1 MTLNNFRETVK
12 SHKLVAIIISVCLLS
27 AFPLVAIF
35 WCIVYGDK
43 LSKRGWYCVCGV
55 AATLFVGMF
64 VSLFLWSQTYGL
76 SYEKIDRYADILAK
90 NSYKAD
96 NSSAI
101 LCKDY
106 KIEKLYRDSLNQVLS
121 TLNDEEML
129 KIWDSHLNSPDDI
142 RKYSFCGNVMSPNT
156 DRLINFIKKHNGVR
170 GNNRGVIITAC
181 KQYIKDALRAEHLDE
196 SSLDCSVN
204 DIRRQRLWDTYV
216 TVVMDVKYDNVFGG
230 KVCNE
235 IRFLVSRKGEIHECL
250 VM

>member
-55 AATLFVGMF
+55 AATLFVG
-64 VSLFLWSQTYGL
+64 LFLWSLTIE
-76 SYEKIDRYADILAK
+76 SPYEKIDRYADILAK

-106 KIEKLYRDSLNQVLS
+106 KLKELYADSLNQVLS
-121 TLNDEEML
+121 TLSDEEML
-129 KIWDSHLNSPDDI
+129 EIWDSHLNSPDDI
-142 RKYSFCGNVMSPNT
+142 RKYSFCGNVRGCNT
-156 DRLINFIKKHNGVR
+156 DRLINFIEKHNGVES
-170 GNNRGVIITAC
+170 NNRGVIITAC

-204 DIRRQRLWDTYV
+204 DIRRQRLWDTDV
-216 TVVMDVKYDNVFGG
+216 TVIMDVKYDNAFGG
-230 KVCNE
+230 KVCGE
-235 IRFLVSRKGEIHECL
+235 IRFLASRNGEIHECL
-250 VM
+250 GV

>member
-55 AATLFVGMF
+55 AATLFVGL
-64 VSLFLWSQTYGL
+64 VIWSLTIESP
-76 SYEKIDRYADILAK
+76 YEKIDRYADILAK

-106 KIEKLYRDSLNQVLS
+106 ELKELYADSLNQVLS
-121 TLNDEEML
+121 TLSDEEML
-129 KIWDSHLNSPDDI
+129 EIWDSHLNSPDDI
-142 RKYSFCGNVMSPNT
+142 RKYSFCGNVKSCNT
-156 DRLINFIKKHNGVR
+156 DRLINFIEKHNGVES
-170 GNNRGVIITAC
+170 NNRGVIITAC
-181 KQYIKDALRAEHLDE
+181 EQYIKDMLRAEHLDA

-204 DIRRQRLWDTYV
+204 DIRRQRLWDTDV
-216 TVVMDVKYDNVFGG
+216 TVIMDVKYDNVFGG

-235 IRFLVSRKGEIHECL
+235 IRFIVSSEGEIHECL

>member
-55 AATLFVGMF
+55 AATFFFG
-64 VSLFLWSQTYGL
+64 LFLWLPTVESPYE
-76 SYEKIDRYADILAK
+76 SPYEKIDRYADILAK

-96 NSSAI
+96 NSSAV

-121 TLNDEEML
+121 TLSDEQML
-129 KIWDSHLNSPDDI
+129 EIWDSHLNSPDDI
-142 RKYSFCGNVMSPNT
+142 RKYSFCGNVKSPNT
-156 DRLINFIKKHNGVR
+156 DRLINFIEKHNGVES
-170 GNNRGVIITAC
+170 NNRGVIITAC

-204 DIRRQRLWDTYV
+204 DIRRQRLWDSDV
-216 TVVMDVKYDNVFGG
+216 TVIMDVKYDNVFGG
-230 KVCNE
+230 RVYNE
-235 IRFLVSRKGEIHECL
+235 IRFLVSRKGEIHKCL

>member
-55 AATLFVGMF
+55 AATLFVG
-64 VSLFLWSQTYGL
+64 LFLWSLTIEPP
-76 SYEKIDRYADILAK
+76 YEKIDRYADILAK
-90 NSYKAD
+90 NSYKDD

-106 KIEKLYRDSLNQVLS
+106 KLEKLYADSLNQELS
-121 TLNDEEML
+121 TLSDEEML
-129 KIWDSHLNSPDDI
+129 NIWDSYLDNPDDI
-142 RKYSFCGNVMSPNT
+142 RKYSFCSNVMGTNR
-156 DRLINFIKKHNGVR
+156 DRLINFIEKNNGVES
-170 GNNRGVIITAC
+170 NNSGVIITAC
-181 KQYIKDALRAEHLDE
+181 EQYIKNMLRAEHLDA

-204 DIRRQRLWDTYV
+204 DIRRERLWDTDV
-216 TVVMDVKYDNVFGG
+216 TVIMDVKYDNVFGG

-235 IRFLVSRKGEIHECL
+235 IRFLVSSQGEIHECF
-250 VM
+250 VW

>member
-55 AATLFVGMF
+55 AAIFFFVL
-64 VSLFLWSQTYGL
+64 SLWLPTVESP
-76 SYEKIDRYADILAK
+76 YEKIDRYADILAK

-101 LCKDY
+101 LCKD
-106 KIEKLYRDSLNQVLS
+106 KKLEKLYADSLNQELS
-121 TLNDEEML
+121 TLSDEEML
-129 KIWDSHLNSPDDI
+129 NIWDSYLDSPDDI
-142 RKYSFCGNVMSPNT
+142 RKYSFCSNVSSCNT
-156 DRLINFIKKHNGVR
+156 DRLINYIDTYNVVES
-170 GNNRGVIITAC
+170 NNSGVIITAC
-181 KQYIKDALRAEHLDE
+181 EQYIKNMLRAEHLDA

-204 DIRRQRLWDTYV
+204 YIRRQRLWDTDV
-216 TVVMDVKYDNVFGG
+216 TVIMDVKYDNVFGG

-235 IRFLVSRKGEIHECL
+235 IRFLVSSKGEIHKCL

>member
-12 SHKLVAIIISVCLLS
+12 SHKLVAIIISLCLLS

-55 AATLFVGMF
+55 AATLFVG
-64 VSLFLWSQTYGL
+64 LFLWSLTIE
-76 SYEKIDRYADILAK
+76 SPYEKIDRYADILAK

-106 KIEKLYRDSLNQVLS
+106 KLKELYADSLNQVLS
-121 TLNDEEML
+121 TLSDEEML
-129 KIWDSHLNSPDDI
+129 EIWDSHLNSPDDI
-142 RKYSFCGNVMSPNT
+142 RKYSFCGNVKSPNT
-156 DRLINFIKKHNGVR
+156 DRLINFIEKYNGVES
-170 GNNRGVIITAC
+170 NNRGVIITAC
-181 KQYIKDALRAEHLDE
+181 EQYIKDMLRAEHLDA

-204 DIRRQRLWDTYV
+204 DIRRQRLWDTDV
-216 TVVMDVKYDNVFGG
+216 TVIMDVKYDNAFGG

>member
-12 SHKLVAIIISVCLLS
+12 SHKLVAIIISVCLS
-27 AFPLVAIF
+27 SVFPLVVIF

-55 AATLFVGMF
+55 AATLF

-106 KIEKLYRDSLNQVLS
+106 KLEKLYKDSLNQVLS
-121 TLNDEEML
+121 TLSDEEML
-129 KIWDSHLNSPDDI
+129 EIWDSHLNSPDDI
-142 RKYSFCGNVMSPNT
+142 RKYSFCGNVKSPNT
-156 DRLINFIKKHNGVR
+156 DRLINFIEKYNGVES
-170 GNNRGVIITAC
+170 NNRGVIITAC
-181 KQYIKDALRAEHLDE
+181 EQYIKDMLRAEHLDA

-204 DIRRQRLWDTYV
+204 DIRRQRLWDTDV
-216 TVVMDVKYDNVFGG
+216 TVIMDVKYDNVFGG

-235 IRFLVSRKGEIHECL
+235 IRFLVSSQGEIHECF
-250 VM
+250 VW

>member
-55 AATLFVGMF
+55 AATLFVGL
-64 VSLFLWSQTYGL
+64 VIWSLTIESP
-76 SYEKIDRYADILAK
+76 YEKIDRYADILAK

-106 KIEKLYRDSLNQVLS
+106 KLEKLYADSLNQVLS
-121 TLNDEEML
+121 TLSDEEML
-129 KIWDSHLNSPDDI
+129 EIWDSHLNSPDDI
-142 RKYSFCGNVMSPNT
+142 RKYSFCGNVKSPNT
-156 DRLINFIKKHNGVR
+156 DRLINFIQKYNGVES
-170 GNNRGVIITAC
+170 NNRGVIITAC
-181 KQYIKDALRAEHLDE
+181 KQYIKDMLRAEHLDA

-204 DIRRQRLWDTYV
+204 DIRRQRLWDTDV
-216 TVVMDVKYDNVFGG
+216 TVIMDVKYDNVFGG

-235 IRFLVSRKGEIHECL
+235 IRFLVSRKGEIYECL

>member
-12 SHKLVAIIISVCLLS
+12 SHKLVAIIISLCLLS

-43 LSKRGWYCVCGV
+43 LSERGWYCVCGV
-55 AATLFVGMF
+55 AATLFVGL
-64 VSLFLWSQTYGL
+64 VIWSLTIESP
-76 SYEKIDRYADILAK
+76 YEKIDRYADILAK

-106 KIEKLYRDSLNQVLS
+106 KIKKLYADSLNQVLS
-121 TLNDEEML
+121 TLSDEEML
-129 KIWDSHLNSPDDI
+129 EIWDSHLNSPDDI
-142 RKYSFCGNVMSPNT
+142 RKYSFCGNIKSPNT
-156 DRLINFIKKHNGVR
+156 DRLINFIEKYNGVES
-170 GNNRGVIITAC
+170 NNRGVIITAC
-181 KQYIKDALRAEHLDE
+181 EQYIKDMLRAEHLDA

-204 DIRRQRLWDTYV
+204 DIRRQRLWDTDV
-216 TVVMDVKYDNVFGG
+216 TVIMDVKYDNAFGG

>member
-12 SHKLVAIIISVCLLS
+12 SHKLVAIIISLCLLS

-55 AATLFVGMF
+55 AATLFVGL
-64 VSLFLWSQTYGL
+64 VIWSLTIESP
-76 SYEKIDRYADILAK
+76 YEKIDRYADILAK

-106 KIEKLYRDSLNQVLS
+106 KIKKLYADSLNQVLS
-121 TLNDEEML
+121 TLSDEEML
-129 KIWDSHLNSPDDI
+129 EIWDSHLNSPDDI
-142 RKYSFCGNVMSPNT
+142 RKYSFCGNVKSPNT
-156 DRLINFIKKHNGVR
+156 DRLINFIEKYNGVES
-170 GNNRGVIITAC
+170 NNRGVIITAC
-181 KQYIKDALRAEHLDE
+181 EQYIKDMLRAEHLDA

-204 DIRRQRLWDTYV
+204 GIRRQRLWDSDV
-216 TVVMDVKYDNVFGG
+216 TVIMDVKYDNVFGG

-235 IRFLVSRKGEIHECL
+235 IRFLVSSKGEIHKCL

>member
-27 AFPLVAIF
+27 MFPLVAIF

-55 AATLFVGMF
+55 AATLFVG
-64 VSLFLWSQTYGL
+64 LFLWSLTIE
-76 SYEKIDRYADILAK
+76 SPYEKIDRYADILAK

-106 KIEKLYRDSLNQVLS
+106 KLKELYADSLNQVLS
-121 TLNDEEML
+121 TLSDEEML
-129 KIWDSHLNSPDDI
+129 EIWDSHLNSPDDI
-142 RKYSFCGNVMSPNT
+142 RKYSFCGNVKSPNT
-156 DRLINFIKKHNGVR
+156 DRLINFIEKYNGVES
-170 GNNRGVIITAC
+170 NNRGVIITAC

-204 DIRRQRLWDTYV
+204 DIRRQRLWDTDV
-216 TVVMDVKYDNVFGG
+216 TVIMDVKYDNVFGG

-235 IRFLVSRKGEIHECL
+235 IRFLVSRKGEIHKCF
-250 VM
+250 VW

>member
-12 SHKLVAIIISVCLLS
+12 SHKLVAIIISLCLLS
-27 AFPLVAIF
+27 AFPLVVIF

-55 AATLFVGMF
+55 AATLFVGL
-64 VSLFLWSQTYGL
+64 VIWSLTIESP
-76 SYEKIDRYADILAK
+76 YEKIDRYADILAK

-101 LCKDY
+101 LCKDW
-106 KIEKLYRDSLNQVLS
+106 KLKELYADSLNQVLS
-121 TLNDEEML
+121 TLSDEEML
-129 KIWDSHLNSPDDI
+129 EIWDSHLNSPDDI
-142 RKYSFCGNVMSPNT
+142 RKYSFCGNVKSPNT
-156 DRLINFIKKHNGVR
+156 DRLINFIEKYNGVES
-170 GNNRGVIITAC
+170 NNRGVIITAC

-204 DIRRQRLWDTYV
+204 DIRRQRLWDTDV
-216 TVVMDVKYDNVFGG
+216 TDIMDVKYDNAFGG

>member
-12 SHKLVAIIISVCLLS
+12 SHKLVAIIISLCLLS

-55 AATLFVGMF
+55 AATLFVGL
-64 VSLFLWSQTYGL
+64 VIWSLTIESP
-76 SYEKIDRYADILAK
+76 YEKIDRYADILAK

-106 KIEKLYRDSLNQVLS
+106 DLKELYADSLNQVLS
-121 TLNDEEML
+121 ILSDEEML
-129 KIWDSHLNSPDDI
+129 EIWDSHLNSTDDI
-142 RKYSFCGNVMSPNT
+142 RKYSFCGNVKSPNT
-156 DRLINFIKKHNGVR
+156 DRLINFIEKYNGVES
-170 GNNRGVIITAC
+170 NNRGVIITAC
-181 KQYIKDALRAEHLDE
+181 EQYIKDMLRAEHLDA

-204 DIRRQRLWDTYV
+204 DIRRQRLWDTDV
-216 TVVMDVKYDNVFGG
+216 TVIMDVKYDNVFGG

>member
-12 SHKLVAIIISVCLLS
+12 SHKLVAIIISLCLLS

-55 AATLFVGMF
+55 AATLFVGL
-64 VSLFLWSQTYGL
+64 VIWSLTIESP
-76 SYEKIDRYADILAK
+76 YEKIDRYADILAK

-106 KIEKLYRDSLNQVLS
+106 KIKKLYADSLNQVLS
-121 TLNDEEML
+121 TLSDEEML
-129 KIWDSHLNSPDDI
+129 EIWDSHLNSTDDI
-142 RKYSFCGNVMSPNT
+142 RKYSFCGNVKSPNT
-156 DRLINFIKKHNGVR
+156 DRLINFIEKYNGVES
-170 GNNRGVIITAC
+170 NNRGVIITAC
-181 KQYIKDALRAEHLDE
+181 EQYIKDMLRAEHLDA

-204 DIRRQRLWDTYV
+204 DIRRQRLWDTDV
-216 TVVMDVKYDNVFGG
+216 TVIMDVKYDNAFGG

>member
-12 SHKLVAIIISVCLLS
+12 SHKLVAIIISLCLLS

-55 AATLFVGMF
+55 AATLFVCL
-64 VSLFLWSQTYGL
+64 VIWSLIIESP
-76 SYEKIDRYADILAK
+76 YEKIDRYADILAK

-96 NSSAI
+96 NSSAV

-156 DRLINFIKKHNGVR
+156 DRLINFIKKHNGV
-170 GNNRGVIITAC
+170 GSNNRGVIITAC
-181 KQYIKDALRAEHLDE
+181 EQYIKDALRAEHLDE

-204 DIRRQRLWDTYV
+204 DIRRQRLWDTDV
-216 TVVMDVKYDNVFGG
+216 TVIMDVKYDNAFGG

-250 VM
+250 AM

>member
-12 SHKLVAIIISVCLLS
+12 SHKLVAIIISLCLLS
-27 AFPLVAIF
+27 AFPLVVIF

-55 AATLFVGMF
+55 AATLFVGL
-64 VSLFLWSQTYGL
+64 VIWSLTIESP
-76 SYEKIDRYADILAK
+76 YEKIDRYADILAK

-101 LCKDY
+101 LCTDY
-106 KIEKLYRDSLNQVLS
+106 KIKKLYADSLNQVLS
-121 TLNDEEML
+121 TLSDEEML
-129 KIWDSHLNSPDDI
+129 EIWDSHLNSPDDI
-142 RKYSFCGNVMSPNT
+142 RKYSFCGNVKSPNT
-156 DRLINFIKKHNGVR
+156 DRLINFIEKYNGVES
-170 GNNRGVIITAC
+170 NNRGVIITAC
-181 KQYIKDALRAEHLDE
+181 EQYIKDMLRAEHLDA

-204 DIRRQRLWDTYV
+204 GIRRQRLWDSDV
-216 TVVMDVKYDNVFGG
+216 TVIMDVKYDNVFGG

>member
-55 AATLFVGMF
+55 AATLFIG
-64 VSLFLWSQTYGL
+64 LFLWSLTIE
-76 SYEKIDRYADILAK
+76 SPYEKIDRYADILAK

-106 KIEKLYRDSLNQVLS
+106 KLEKLYADSLNQELS
-121 TLNDEEML
+121 TLSDEEML
-129 KIWDSHLNSPDDI
+129 NIWDSYLDNPDDI

-156 DRLINFIKKHNGVR
+156 DRLINFIKKHNGV
-170 GNNRGVIITAC
+170 GSNNRGVIITAC

-204 DIRRQRLWDTYV
+204 DIRRQRLWDTDV
-216 TVVMDVKYDNVFGG
+216 TVIMDVKYDNVFGG

>member
-12 SHKLVAIIISVCLLS
+12 SHKLVAIIISLCLLS

-55 AATLFVGMF
+55 AATLFVGL
-64 VSLFLWSQTYGL
+64 VIWSLTIESP
-76 SYEKIDRYADILAK
+76 YEKIDRYADILAK

-101 LCKDY
+101 LCKDW
-106 KIEKLYRDSLNQVLS
+106 KLKELYADSLNQVLS
-121 TLNDEEML
+121 TLSDEEML
-129 KIWDSHLNSPDDI
+129 EIWDSHLNSPDDI
-142 RKYSFCGNVMSPNT
+142 RKYSFCGNVKSPNT
-156 DRLINFIKKHNGVR
+156 DRLINFIEKYNGVES
-170 GNNRGVIITAC
+170 NNRGVIITAC

-204 DIRRQRLWDTYV
+204 DIRRQRLWDTDV
-216 TVVMDVKYDNVFGG
+216 TVIMDVKYDNVFGG

>member
-12 SHKLVAIIISVCLLS
+12 SHKLVAIIISLCLLS

-55 AATLFVGMF
+55 AATLFVGL
-64 VSLFLWSQTYGL
+64 VIWSLTIESP
-76 SYEKIDRYADILAK
+76 YEKIDRYADILAK

-101 LCKDY
+101 LCKDW
-106 KIEKLYRDSLNQVLS
+106 KLKELYADSLNQVLS
-121 TLNDEEML
+121 TLSDEEML
-129 KIWDSHLNSPDDI
+129 EIWDSHLNSPDDI
-142 RKYSFCGNVMSPNT
+142 RKYSFCGNVKSPNT
-156 DRLINFIKKHNGVR
+156 DRLINFIEKYNGVES
-170 GNNRGVIITAC
+170 NNRGVIITAC
-181 KQYIKDALRAEHLDE
+181 EQYIKDMLRAEHLDA

-204 DIRRQRLWDTYV
+204 DIRRQRLWDTDV
-216 TVVMDVKYDNVFGG
+216 TVIMDVKYDNAFGG

>member
-1 MTLNNFRETVK
+1 MALNNFRETVK

-55 AATLFVGMF
+55 AATLFVGL
-64 VSLFLWSQTYGL
+64 VIWSLTIESP
-76 SYEKIDRYADILAK
+76 YEKIDRYADILAK

-106 KIEKLYRDSLNQVLS
+106 KIKKLYADSLNQVLS
-121 TLNDEEML
+121 TLSDEEML
-129 KIWDSHLNSPDDI
+129 EIWDSHLNSPDDI
-142 RKYSFCGNVMSPNT
+142 RKYSFCGNVKSPNT
-156 DRLINFIKKHNGVR
+156 DRLINFIEKYNGVES
-170 GNNRGVIITAC
+170 NNRGVIITAC
-181 KQYIKDALRAEHLDE
+181 EQYIKDMLRAEHLDA

-204 DIRRQRLWDTYV
+204 DIRRQRLWDTDV
-216 TVVMDVKYDNVFGG
+216 TVIMDVKYDNAFGG

>member
-12 SHKLVAIIISVCLLS
+12 SHKLVAIIISLCLLS

-55 AATLFVGMF
+55 AATLFVGL
-64 VSLFLWSQTYGL
+64 VIWSLTIESP
-76 SYEKIDRYADILAK
+76 YEKIDRYADILAK

-106 KIEKLYRDSLNQVLS
+106 KLKELYADSLNQVLS
-121 TLNDEEML
+121 TLSDEEML
-129 KIWDSHLNSPDDI
+129 EIWDSHLNSPDDI
-142 RKYSFCGNVMSPNT
+142 RKYSFCGNVKSPNT
-156 DRLINFIKKHNGVR
+156 DRLINFIEKYNGVES
-170 GNNRGVIITAC
+170 NNRGVIITAC

-204 DIRRQRLWDTYV
+204 DIRRQRLWDTDV
-216 TVVMDVKYDNVFGG
+216 TVIMDVKYDNAFGG
-230 KVCNE
+230 KVCGE
-235 IRFLVSRKGEIHECL
+235 IRFLASRNGEIHKCL
-250 VM
+250 AM

>member
-12 SHKLVAIIISVCLLS
+12 SHKLVAIIISLCLLS
-27 AFPLVAIF
+27 AFPLVVIF

-55 AATLFVGMF
+55 AATLFIG
-64 VSLFLWSQTYGL
+64 LFLWSLTIE
-76 SYEKIDRYADILAK
+76 SPYEKIDRYADILAK

-106 KIEKLYRDSLNQVLS
+106 KIKKLYADSLNQVLS
-121 TLNDEEML
+121 TLSDEEML
-129 KIWDSHLNSPDDI
+129 EIWDSHLNSPDDI
-142 RKYSFCGNVMSPNT
+142 RKYSFCGNVKSPNT
-156 DRLINFIKKHNGVR
+156 DRLINFIEKYNGVES
-170 GNNRGVIITAC
+170 NNRGVIITAC

-204 DIRRQRLWDTYV
+204 DIRRQRLWDTDV
-216 TVVMDVKYDNVFGG
+216 TVIMDVKYDNAFGG

-235 IRFLVSRKGEIHECL
+235 IRFLVSSKGEIHKCL

>member
-12 SHKLVAIIISVCLLS
+12 SHKLVAIIISLCLLS

-55 AATLFVGMF
+55 AATLFVGL
-64 VSLFLWSQTYGL
+64 VIWSLTIESP
-76 SYEKIDRYADILAK
+76 YEKIDRYADILAK

-101 LCKDY
+101 LCKD
-106 KIEKLYRDSLNQVLS
+106 KKLEKLYADSLNQVLS
-121 TLNDEEML
+121 TLSDEEML
-129 KIWDSHLNSPDDI
+129 EIWDSHLNSPDDI
-142 RKYSFCGNVMSPNT
+142 RKYSFCGNVKSPNT
-156 DRLINFIKKHNGVR
+156 DRLINYIDTYNVVES
-170 GNNRGVIITAC
+170 NNSGVIITAC
-181 KQYIKDALRAEHLDE
+181 EQYIKNMLRAEHLDA

-204 DIRRQRLWDTYV
+204 DIRRQRLWDTDV
-216 TVVMDVKYDNVFGG
+216 TVIMDVKYDNAFGG

>member
-12 SHKLVAIIISVCLLS
+12 SHKLVAIIISLCLLS
-27 AFPLVAIF
+27 AFPLVVIF

-55 AATLFVGMF
+55 VATLFVGL
-64 VSLFLWSQTYGL
+64 VIWSLTIESP
-76 SYEKIDRYADILAK
+76 YEKIDRYADILAK

-101 LCKDY
+101 LCKDW
-106 KIEKLYRDSLNQVLS
+106 KLKELYADSLNQVLS
-121 TLNDEEML
+121 TLSDEEML
-129 KIWDSHLNSPDDI
+129 EIWDSHLNSPDDI
-142 RKYSFCGNVMSPNT
+142 RKYSFCGNVKSPNT
-156 DRLINFIKKHNGVR
+156 DRLINFIEKYNGVES
-170 GNNRGVIITAC
+170 NNRGVIITAC

-204 DIRRQRLWDTYV
+204 DIRRQRLWDTDV
-216 TVVMDVKYDNVFGG
+216 TVIMDVKYDNAFGG

>member
-1 MTLNNFRETVK
+1 MALNNFRETVK
-12 SHKLVAIIISVCLLS
+12 SHKLVAIIISLCLLS

-55 AATLFVGMF
+55 AATLFVGL
-64 VSLFLWSQTYGL
+64 VIWSLTIESP
-76 SYEKIDRYADILAK
+76 YEKIDRYADILAK

-106 KIEKLYRDSLNQVLS
+106 KIKKLYADSLNQVLS
-121 TLNDEEML
+121 TLSDEEML
-129 KIWDSHLNSPDDI
+129 EIWDSHLNSPDDI

-156 DRLINFIKKHNGVR
+156 DRLINFIKKHNGV
-170 GNNRGVIITAC
+170 GSKNRVVIITAC
-181 KQYIKDALRAEHLDE
+181 KQYIKDMLRAEHLDA

-204 DIRRQRLWDTYV
+204 DIRRQRLWDTDV
-216 TVVMDVKYDNVFGG
+216 TVIMDVKYDNVFGG

>member
-27 AFPLVAIF
+27 MFPLVAIF

-55 AATLFVGMF
+55 AATLFVG
-64 VSLFLWSQTYGL
+64 LFLWSLTIE
-76 SYEKIDRYADILAK
+76 SPYEKIDRYADILAK

-101 LCKDY
+101 LCKDW
-106 KIEKLYRDSLNQVLS
+106 KLKELYADSLNQVLS
-121 TLNDEEML
+121 TLSDEEML
-129 KIWDSHLNSPDDI
+129 EIWDSHLNSPDDI
-142 RKYSFCGNVMSPNT
+142 RKYSFCGNVKSPNT
-156 DRLINFIKKHNGVR
+156 DRLINFIEKYNGVES
-170 GNNRGVIITAC
+170 NNRGVIITAC

-204 DIRRQRLWDTYV
+204 DIRRQRLWDTDV
-216 TVVMDVKYDNVFGG
+216 TVIMDVKYDNAFGG
-230 KVCNE
+230 KVCGE
-235 IRFLVSRKGEIHECL
+235 IRFLASRNGEIHKCL
-250 VM
+250 AM

>member
-55 AATLFVGMF
+55 AATLFVG
-64 VSLFLWSQTYGL
+64 LFLWSLTIE
-76 SYEKIDRYADILAK
+76 SPYEKIDRYADILAK

-106 KIEKLYRDSLNQVLS
+106 KLKELYADSLNQVLS
-121 TLNDEEML
+121 TLSDEEML
-129 KIWDSHLNSPDDI
+129 EIWDSHLNSPDDI
-142 RKYSFCGNVMSPNT
+142 RKYSFCGNVKSPNT
-156 DRLINFIKKHNGVR
+156 DRLINFIEKYNGVES
-170 GNNRGVIITAC
+170 NNRGVIITAC

-204 DIRRQRLWDTYV
+204 DIRRQRLWDTDV
-216 TVVMDVKYDNVFGG
+216 TVIMDVKYDNVFGG

-235 IRFLVSRKGEIHECL
+235 IQFLVSRKGEIHKCF
-250 VM
+250 VW

>member
-27 AFPLVAIF
+27 MFPLVAIF

-55 AATLFVGMF
+55 AATLFVG
-64 VSLFLWSQTYGL
+64 LFLWSLTIE
-76 SYEKIDRYADILAK
+76 SPYEKIDRYADILAK

-106 KIEKLYRDSLNQVLS
+106 KLKELYADSLNQVLS
-121 TLNDEEML
+121 TLSDEEML
-129 KIWDSHLNSPDDI
+129 EIWDSHLNSPDDI
-142 RKYSFCGNVMSPNT
+142 RKYSFCGNVKSPNT
-156 DRLINFIKKHNGVR
+156 DRLINFIEKYNGVES
-170 GNNRGVIITAC
+170 NNRGVIITAC

-204 DIRRQRLWDTYV
+204 DIRRQRLWDTDV
-216 TVVMDVKYDNVFGG
+216 TVIMDVKYDNVFGG

-235 IRFLVSRKGEIHECL
+235 IQFLVSRKGEIHKCF
-250 VM
+250 VW

>member
-55 AATLFVGMF
+55 AATLFVGL
-64 VSLFLWSQTYGL
+64 VIWSLTIESP
-76 SYEKIDRYADILAK
+76 YEKIDRYADILAK
-90 NSYKAD
+90 NSYKDD

-106 KIEKLYRDSLNQVLS
+106 KLEKLYADSLNQELS
-121 TLNDEEML
+121 TLSDEEML
-129 KIWDSHLNSPDDI
+129 NIWDSYLDNPDDI
-142 RKYSFCGNVMSPNT
+142 RKYSFCGNVNSPNT
-156 DRLINFIKKHNGVR
+156 DRLINFIEKYNGVES
-170 GNNRGVIITAC
+170 NNRGVIITAC

-204 DIRRQRLWDTYV
+204 DIRRQRLWDTDV
-216 TVVMDVKYDNVFGG
+216 TVIMDVKYDNAFGG

>member
-12 SHKLVAIIISVCLLS
+12 SRKLVAIIISLCLLS

-55 AATLFVGMF
+55 AAPLFVGL
-64 VSLFLWSQTYGL
+64 VIWSLTIESP
-76 SYEKIDRYADILAK
+76 YEKIDRYADILAK
-90 NSYKAD
+90 NSYKDD

-106 KIEKLYRDSLNQVLS
+106 KLEKLYADSLNQELS
-121 TLNDEEML
+121 TLSDEEML
-129 KIWDSHLNSPDDI
+129 NIWDSYLDNPDDI
-142 RKYSFCGNVMSPNT
+142 RKYSFCGNVNSPNT
-156 DRLINFIKKHNGVR
+156 DRLINFFKKHNGVSSE
-170 GNNRGVIITAC
+170 NRGVIITAC
-181 KQYIKDALRAEHLDE
+181 KQYIKDMLRAEHLDA

-204 DIRRQRLWDTYV
+204 YICRQRLWDTDV
-216 TVVMDVKYDNVFGG
+216 TVIMDVKYDNVFGG

-235 IRFLVSRKGEIHECL
+235 IRFIVSSEGEIHECL

>member
-12 SHKLVAIIISVCLLS
+12 SHKLVAIIISLCLLS

-43 LSKRGWYCVCGV
+43 LSKHGWYCVCGV
-55 AATLFVGMF
+55 AATLFIG
-64 VSLFLWSQTYGL
+64 LFLWSLTIE
-76 SYEKIDRYADILAK
+76 SPYEKIDRYADILAK

-106 KIEKLYRDSLNQVLS
+106 KIKKLYADSLNQVLS
-121 TLNDEEML
+121 TLSDEEML
-129 KIWDSHLNSPDDI
+129 EIWDSHLNSPDDI
-142 RKYSFCGNVMSPNT
+142 RKYSFCGNVKSPNT
-156 DRLINFIKKHNGVR
+156 DRLINFIEKYNGVES
-170 GNNRGVIITAC
+170 NNRGVIITAC
-181 KQYIKDALRAEHLDE
+181 EQYIKDMLRAEHLDA

-204 DIRRQRLWDTYV
+204 DIRRQRLWDTDV
-216 TVVMDVKYDNVFGG
+216 TVIMDVKYDNAFGG

>member
-1 MTLNNFRETVK
+1 MALNNFRETVK
-12 SHKLVAIIISVCLLS
+12 SHKLVAIIISLCLLS

-55 AATLFVGMF
+55 AATLFVGL
-64 VSLFLWSQTYGL
+64 VIWSLTIESP
-76 SYEKIDRYADILAK
+76 YEKIDRYADILAK

-106 KIEKLYRDSLNQVLS
+106 KIKKLYADSLNQVLS
-121 TLNDEEML
+121 TLSDEEML
-129 KIWDSHLNSPDDI
+129 EIWDSHLNSPDDI
-142 RKYSFCGNVMSPNT
+142 RKYSFCGNVKSPNT
-156 DRLINFIKKHNGVR
+156 DRLINFIKKHNGV
-170 GNNRGVIITAC
+170 GSKNRVVIITAC
-181 KQYIKDALRAEHLDE
+181 KQYIKDMLRAEHLDA

-204 DIRRQRLWDTYV
+204 DIRRQRLWDTDV
-216 TVVMDVKYDNVFGG
+216 TVIMDVKYDNVFGG

>member
-27 AFPLVAIF
+27 MFPLVAIF

-55 AATLFVGMF
+55 AATLFVGL
-64 VSLFLWSQTYGL
+64 VIWSLTIESP
-76 SYEKIDRYADILAK
+76 YEKIDRYADILAK

-106 KIEKLYRDSLNQVLS
+106 KIKKLYADSLNQVLS
-121 TLNDEEML
+121 TLSDEEML
-129 KIWDSHLNSPDDI
+129 RIWDSHLNSPDDI
-142 RKYSFCGNVMSPNT
+142 RKYSFCGNVKSPNT
-156 DRLINFIKKHNGVR
+156 DRLINFIEKYNGVES
-170 GNNRGVIITAC
+170 NNRGVIITAC
-181 KQYIKDALRAEHLDE
+181 EQYIKDMLRAEHLDA

-204 DIRRQRLWDTYV
+204 DIRRQRLWDTDV
-216 TVVMDVKYDNVFGG
+216 TVIMDVKYDNAFGG

>member
-12 SHKLVAIIISVCLLS
+12 SHKLVAIIISLCLLS

-55 AATLFVGMF
+55 AATLF

-106 KIEKLYRDSLNQVLS
+106 KIKKLYADSLNQVLS
-121 TLNDEEML
+121 TLSDEEML
-129 KIWDSHLNSPDDI
+129 EIWDSHLNSPDDI
-142 RKYSFCGNVMSPNT
+142 RKYSFCGNVKSPNT
-156 DRLINFIKKHNGVR
+156 DRLINFIEKYNGVES
-170 GNNRGVIITAC
+170 NNRGVIITAC
-181 KQYIKDALRAEHLDE
+181 EQYIKNMLRAEHLDA

-204 DIRRQRLWDTYV
+204 YIRRQRLWDTDV
-216 TVVMDVKYDNVFGG
+216 TVIMDVKYDNVFGG

-235 IRFLVSRKGEIHECL
+235 IRFLVSRKGEIHKCF
-250 VM
+250 VW

>member
-55 AATLFVGMF
+55 VATLFVGL
-64 VSLFLWSQTYGL
+64 VIWSLTIESP
-76 SYEKIDRYADILAK
+76 YEKIDRYADILAK

-101 LCKDY
+101 LCKDW
-106 KIEKLYRDSLNQVLS
+106 KLKELYADSLNQVLS
-121 TLNDEEML
+121 TLSDEEML
-129 KIWDSHLNSPDDI
+129 EIWDSHLNSPDDI
-142 RKYSFCGNVMSPNT
+142 RKYSFCGNVKSPNT
-156 DRLINFIKKHNGVR
+156 DRLINFIEKYNGVES
-170 GNNRGVIITAC
+170 NNRGVIITAC

-204 DIRRQRLWDTYV
+204 DIRRQRLWDTDV
-216 TVVMDVKYDNVFGG
+216 TVIMDVKYDNVFGG

>member
-55 AATLFVGMF
+55 AATLFVGL
-64 VSLFLWSQTYGL
+64 VIWSLTIESP
-76 SYEKIDRYADILAK
+76 YEKIDRYADILAK

-106 KIEKLYRDSLNQVLS
+106 KLEKLYKDSLNQVLS
-121 TLNDEEML
+121 TLSDEQML
-129 KIWDSHLNSPDDI
+129 EIWDSHLNSPDDI
-142 RKYSFCGNVMSPNT
+142 RKYSFCGNVKSPNT
-156 DRLINFIKKHNGVR
+156 DRLINFIEKYNGVR
-170 GNNRGVIITAC
+170 SNNRGVIITAC
-181 KQYIKDALRAEHLDE
+181 EQYIKDMLRAEHLDT

-204 DIRRQRLWDTYV
+204 DIRRQRLWDTDV
-216 TVVMDVKYDNVFGG
+216 TVIMDVKYDNVFGG